1 MGESGDLQREVR
13 ALRDRVAALTAAVL
27 RVSDSLDLATVLQ
40 EVVDSARALT
50 AARYGV
56 ICTVDAAGDVR
67 DFVTSGFTAEEK
79 RRFAEWPDGPRLFA
93 HLRDQP
99 GPLRIADLPDY
110 VHERGFSPELMR
122 SKTLQSMPMSHR
134 GVPVGNFFLAEKED
148 AAVFTAED
156 EETLGLFAAQ
166 AATAIANA
174 RAFTGEER
182 ARADLEL
189 LIETSPVGVAVL
201 DAKTGRLATFN
212 HEARRLVEALRTGD
226 EDLAAVLE
234 TLTCRFADGREL
246 DLAELPIGGVLAAAE
261 EMRAEEVVVSVP
273 DGRSVRMLINVSPNR
288 GADGEV
294 ASVVATMQDLA
305 PLEELERLRSEFV
318 SMVSHELRAPLA
330 AIKGSAAAVLGSARA
345 VSRTEMRQFFR
356 IVDAQADHMQ
366 GLIGDLLDAGRME
379 AGTLSVDPEP
389 SDLAALVEA
398 ARSTFTG
405 GGARHA
411 VRVDLP
417 PDLPRVMAD
426 PERIAQVLVNLLAN
440 AARNGPAT
448 SPIVVEAER
457 DGAANVEVSVVDRG
471 KGVSA
476 EMLPLL
482 FRKHVT
488 LAGGEPGAATGLGLA
503 ICKGL
508 VEAHGGRIRA
518 ESAGPGQGARFAFT
532 LPVAP
537 GADAQLASAPVLHGA
552 RPDERTRV
560 LVVDD
565 DPNTLRY
572 VRSALADAGY
582 APVVTADPSEVG
594 ALVRSQRPRLVL
606 LDLALPGTDG
616 IELMRTVPEL
626 ADLPVIFISGYGR
639 DETVALALDSGA
651 ADYIVKPFSP
661 TELEARVAAALRL
674 RAEPE
679 SFVLGDLSMDYARR
693 RVTVANREVALTPTE
708 YELLRLLSLNAG
720 RVVTS
725 DALLRQAWG
734 GRDPGDAQ
742 PVRSFVRKLR
752 AKLGDDAGR
761 PAYIFNVRG
770 VGYRMP
776 NPLEG

>member
-1 MGESGDLQREVR
+1 MQESDDLQREVR
-13 ALRDRVAALTAAVL
+13 ALRERVAALSAAVL

-50 AARYGV
+50 AARFGV
-56 ICTVDAAGDVR
+56 ICTVDAAGDVV

-122 SKTLQSMPMSHR
+122 SKTLQSMPMRHR
-134 GVPVGNFFLAEKED
+134 GAPVGHFFLAEKAD
-148 AAVFTAED
+148 AATFTAED
-156 EETLGLFAAQ
+156 EETLELFAAQ
-166 AATAIANA
+166 AAAAIANA
-174 RAFTGEER
+174 RAFSGEER

-212 HEARRLVEALRTGD
+212 HEARRLVEPLWSGD
-226 EDLAAVLE
+226 EDLESVLS

-246 DLAELPIGGVLAAAE
+246 DLAEFPIGRALAAAQ
-261 EMRAEEVVVSVP
+261 EMRAEEVVLSVRN
-273 DGRSVRMLINVSPNR
+273 GRSVRVLINVSPNR
-288 GADGEV
+288 GADGQV

-305 PLEELERLRSEFV
+305 PLEELERQRSEFV

-330 AIKGSAAAVLGSARA
+330 AIKGSAAGVLGSARS

-366 GLIGDLLDAGRME
+366 GLIADLLDAGRME

-389 SDLAALVEA
+389 SDIRALVDA
-398 ARSTFTG
+398 ARSTFAG
-405 GGARHA
+405 GGARHV
-411 VRVDLP
+411 VRIDLP

-426 PERIAQVLVNLLAN
+426 PERVAQVLVNLLAN
-440 AARNGPAT
+440 AARNAPAT
-448 SPIVVEAER
+448 SPIVVEAAR
-457 DGAANVEVSVVDRG
+457 DGAHVEVSVVDRG
-471 KGVSA
+471 RGVSA
-476 EMLPLL
+476 EMLPRL
-482 FRKHVT
+482 FRKHVA
-488 LAGGEPGAATGLGLA
+488 LAGGEPGGAAGLGLA

-537 GADAQLASAPVLHGA
+537 RADALPAAVPALQSAAPG
-552 RPDERTRV
+552 ERTCV

-565 DPNTLRY
+565 DPNALRY
-572 VRSALADAGY
+572 VRGVLADSGY
-582 APVVTADPSEVG
+582 APVVTADPGEVG
-594 ALVRSQRPRLVL
+594 ALVRRERPRLVL

-626 ADLPVIFISGYGR
+626 ADVPVIFISGYGR
-639 DETVALALDSGA
+639 DETVALALGSGA

-661 TELEARVAAALRL
+661 TELKARVAAALRL
-674 RAEPE
+674 RAEPATYE
-679 SFVLGDLSMDYARR
+679 LGDLRIDYARR
-693 RVTVANREVALTPTE
+693 RVTVGAREVALTATE
-708 YELLRLLSLNAG
+708 YDVLRILSLHAG
-720 RVVTS
+720 RVVTFE
-725 DALLRQAWG
+725 ALLRQAWG

-752 AKLGDDAGR
+752 AKLGDDAAR
-761 PAYIFNVRG
+761 PAYVFNARG

-776 NPLEG
+776 DPAEG